1 MKEAPRV
8 YSYLR
13 FSDPKQAQG
22 SSIARQAESAA
33 RWAQARGFVLD
44 TSLTLHD
51 KGLSAYHQR
60 NVKKGALGTFLR
72 AVEDGRVPAGSVL
85 IVESLDRLSR
95 AEPII
100 AQNLLTSIVMSG
112 ITVVT
117 TGESSV
123 EYNRETVKKNPGILF
138 MALGAALRAHE
149 ESSTKAARVK
159 EAIRI
164 KAAAWLDGRYRG
176 KVAPGA
182 DPSWI
187 SYDKVRGFELIPE
200 VAKAVRKVLAY
211 YRGGYGAMRAL
222 ERVSTEGG
230 CVPPGLSNES
240 RVNQLLRQRTLIG
253 VRTIK
258 LDGETIELQG
268 YYPPLLTE
276 VEFADLQYQA
286 DQRGRR
292 PAKGELPSVITGLR
306 VTYCGYCGASMSA
319 QNMREGIR
327 SDGRGYKAQRRILCS
342 GVQRLPKCEHASCSV
357 VPIERALLL
366 YCSDQYKLDDL
377 FVERESSPVEGELAL
392 ARKRVAKLRTQL
404 GRVTEALLSASDT
417 APATFVK
424 AAHELEGKIDAE
436 KRTIAKLEHES
447 GSLHASVRSTAE
459 DWQSICDGVEHLNYD
474 SRVKARKLV
483 AETFERIDVY
493 MHGIHGD
500 DKKIIRLR
508 VKSKAGVVRELDLDR
523 NTGELIDGSELT
535 VGAIE
540 VARKPSRSPRRVP
553 TVR

>member
-33 RWAQARGFVLD
+33 RWAQARGLVLD

-117 TGESSV
+117 TGESSI

-159 EAIRI
+159 DAIRI
-164 KAAAWLDGRYRG
+164 KAAAWIDGNYRG

-187 SYDKVRGFELIPE
+187 RYDKVRGFELIPE
-200 VAKAVRKVLAY
+200 VAKAVRMVLTY

-222 ERVSTEGG
+222 ERVAAEGG

-258 LDGETIELQG
+258 LDGEKIELPK
-268 YYPPLLTE
+268 YYPPLLSE
-276 VEFADLQYQA
+276 AEFSDLQYQA

-319 QNMREGIR
+319 QNMRAGVR

-342 GVQRLPKCEHASCSV
+342 GAQRLPKCEHASCSI

-366 YCSDQYKLDDL
+366 YCSDQYKLDEL
-377 FVERESSPVEGELAL
+377 FLEHEASPIAEELEL
-392 ARKRVAKLRTQL
+392 ARKRVAKLKTQL
-404 GRVTEALLSASDT
+404 GRVTEALLNDSES
-417 APATFVK
+417 APAAFVK
-424 AAHELEGKIDAE
+424 AARELEGKIDAE

-447 GSLHASVRSTAE
+447 RSLHSAMRSTAR
-459 DWQSICDGVEHLNYD
+459 DWQSICDGVEQLDYD
-474 SRVKARKLV
+474 SRVKARKLI
-483 AETFERIDVY
+483 ADTFERIDVY

-500 DKKIIRLR
+500 DGQVMRLC

-523 NTGELIDGSELT
+523 DTGELLDGNEIT
-535 VGAIE
+535 MDTIE
-540 VARKPSRSPRRVP
+540 MARKPARSPRKI
-553 TVR
+553 TAVR